1 MDEKELLF
9 TRVLGCGRTQLYLE
23 RERKPGPAA
32 LSAIAG
38 VLRRRAAGEPLEY
51 ILGTAEFMGREFS
64 VNKDVLIPR
73 PETELLAEAVIAYCR
88 RKGPQEI
95 SILEIG
101 TGSGAIAVSLAAA
114 VPQARVI
121 ATDISDAALAMAG
134 ENARRHR
141 CASRIEL
148 VRADIFPLPGPAFD
162 IIVSNPPYVRS
173 ADIEAL
179 EPEVRWQP
187 SAALDGGADG
197 LVFYRRIIESAG
209 GYLRRPG
216 RLFFEV
222 GFDQCAAV
230 KEMIVSSKKFEVN
243 EVIRDYNT
251 IQRIIIAGY

>member
-1 MDEKELLF
+1 MDEKEALF

-23 RERKPGPAA
+23 RERKLEPAA

-38 VLRRRAAGEPLEY
+38 ALRRRAAGEPLEY
-51 ILGTAEFMGREFS
+51 ILGTAEFMGREFA
-64 VNKDVLIPR
+64 VNRDVLIPR

-88 RKGPQEI
+88 KKDAQEI

-101 TGSGAIAVSLAAA
+101 AGSGAVCVSLAAA
-114 VPQARVI
+114 LPQARI
-121 ATDISDAALAMAG
+121 TATDISEAALSVAG
-134 ENARRHR
+134 ENARRYG
-141 CASRIEL
+141 CACRIEL
-148 VRADIFPLPGPAFD
+148 VRADIFPLPGHSFD

-173 ADIEAL
+173 GDIEAL

-187 SAALDGGADG
+187 YAALDGGDDG
-197 LVFYRRIIESAG
+197 LVFYRRIIGSAG

-216 RLFFEV
+216 RIFFEV
-222 GFDQCAAV
+222 GFDQCAEV
-230 KEMIVSSKKFEVN
+230 KEMIISSKKFAVK

>member
-1 MDEKELLF
+1 MDEKEALF

-23 RERKPGPAA
+23 RERKLDPAA
-32 LSAIAG
+32 LAAIAG
-38 VLRRRAAGEPLEY
+38 ALRRRAGGEPLEY
-51 ILGTAEFMGREFS
+51 ILGTTEFMGREFA

-88 RKGPQEI
+88 RQNTENI

-101 TGSGAIAVSLAAA
+101 AGSGAVAVSIAAA
-114 VPQARVI
+114 VPQARI
-121 ATDISDAALAMAG
+121 TATDISEAALAVAG
-134 ENARRHR
+134 ENALRYR
-141 CASRIEL
+141 CGSRIEL
-148 VRADIFPLPGPAFD
+148 VRADIFPSPGPAFD

-173 ADIEAL
+173 SDIETL
-179 EPEVRWQP
+179 EPEVRCQP

-197 LVFYRRIIESAG
+197 LVFYRRIIKQAG
-209 GYLRRPG
+209 GYLRCPG

-222 GFDQCAAV
+222 GFGQCAAV
-230 KEMIVSSKKFEVN
+230 TEMIVSSKKFEVK